1 VSSSL
6 RQLLEE
12 LDRQKRAYHEKM
24 LSVDGEWSLFMRS
37 FQVYDFLV
45 DIANLLI
52 PEFYF
57 ASLSSSFLFGL
68 DLTDLEPLNLEF
80 TWRFPTLEEWL
91 RGVGVVI
98 EKIVPDYAVS
108 LEEFIRLNIK
118 EAYQQPILATVAEKG
133 YYGISRYGY
142 SYYDPRAVREFLRS
156 GVALAFRKH
165 PSVVPRRTELE
176 TLARS
181 LGVLE
186 GIARD
191 VHDRISMVVSAHTE
205 CFILDY
211 GLLDVSRLC
220 EAAAHSEELGVVPF
234 VDYDG
239 VYREAEI
246 LTLADMQSG
255 CVLDLALL
263 DYCFLAADEDIYR
276 PEAGAVVDALEDKL
290 ARFRARVMLTTP
302 ALANYVRGD
311 EAADYHRCERTNVWG
326 ELVSMRYAVEHEAEV
341 LLRQMMPGLD
351 PMAMRKYKT
360 AVLQLMGHLGKRHR
374 WGYGVYKAMEEPQ
387 LRDWWV
393 GYWERQGLD
402 RSMLEQLYESA
413 RTWLPALLRRKMDLG
428 KKLRLER
435 LGVPLE

>member
-1 VSSSL
+1 MSSSL

-24 LSVDGEWSLFMRS
+24 LSVDGEWSLFVRS
-37 FQVYDFLV
+37 LQIYDFLV

-57 ASLSSSFLFGL
+57 ASLSLSFLFGL
-68 DLTDLEPLNLEF
+68 DLSFLEPLNLEF

-98 EKIVPDYAVS
+98 EKIVPDYATS
-108 LEEFIRLNIK
+108 LEEFIKLNIK

-156 GVALAFRKH
+156 GIALVFRKH
-165 PSVVPRRTELE
+165 PSIVPRRVELE

-220 EAAAHSEELGVVPF
+220 EAAVHSEEHGIVPF

-239 VYREAEI
+239 VYREAEV

-255 CVLDLALL
+255 CILDLALL

-290 ARFRARVMLTTP
+290 TRFRTRVMLTAP

-311 EAADYHRCERTNVWG
+311 EAADYHKCERTNVWG
-326 ELVSMRYAVEHEAEV
+326 ELVSMRYAVEHEVEM
-341 LLRQMMPGLD
+341 LLRQRMPGLD
-351 PMAMRKYKT
+351 PMTARKYKT

-374 WGYGVYKAMEEPQ
+374 WGYGVYKAMEEAQ

-402 RSMLEQLYESA
+402 RSTLEQLYESA
-413 RTWLPALLRRKMDLG
+413 RTWLPALLRRKMELG

-435 LGVPLE
+435 LGIPLE